1 MKTNEILLQIITL
14 IHILFILF
22 VILVPFLGSNYF
34 MMLHVIIIP
43 FIILHWIVNDNTCF
57 LTVVEKKLRKEVNG
71 SEGDCI
77 TCKLIE
83 PVYDFKK
90 NFQTFSMIIYSIAIT
105 LWLISV
111 GRLYYRY
118 HKGIITSFS
127 DLFIL

>member
-1 MKTNEILLQIITL
+1 MKTNEILLKIITL
-14 IHILFILF
+14 LHLLFILF

-34 MMLHVIIIP
+34 MMLHAIILP
-43 FIILHWIVNDNTCF
+43 FVMLHWIVNDNTCF
-57 LTVVEKKLRKEVNG
+57 LTVVEKRLRKEVNG
-71 SEGDCI
+71 EEGDCI

-90 NFQTFSMIIYSIAIT
+90 NFQTFSVIIYSIAIS

-118 HKGIITSFS
+118 RTGSIVEIR
-127 DLFIL
+127 DLFKI